1 MSLCLPGPMTEC
13 AFTRQWQRRSTLAR
27 RSSAHARHKDLG
39 VGSGSSIRARSNLV
53 HPIGSLAYRRCH
65 PGSRP
70 GLKFWV
76 EDGIFMAHGELG
88 VPFAV
93 WHIASCIMASEKR
106 SALHRQP
113 NPAASQR
120 AAMPTAWRL
129 RTTLGDGNPR
139 DLERAARTG
148 APLLTIAARARRG
161 IWAAWKD
168 RLSNPLLA
176 RTQPK

>member
-1 MSLCLPGPMTEC
+1 LSLCLPG
-13 AFTRQWQRRSTLAR
+13 ADDRTRLHTPVATAIHACSTIQCTRTSQRSR
-27 RSSAHARHKDLG
+27 RR
-39 VGSGSSIRARSNLV
+39 SGSSIRVRSNLV
-53 HPIGSLAYRRCH
+53 RPIGSLAYRRCH

-93 WHIASCIMASEKR
+93 WHIVSCIMASKKP

-120 AAMPTAWRL
+120 AAMPNCLAASDYPRE
-129 RTTLGDGNPR
+129 R
-139 DLERAARTG
+139 DLRDWSALHVSGRHSKQ
-148 APLLTIAARARRG
+148 LQ
-161 IWAAWKD
+161 
-168 RLSNPLLA
+168 LA
-176 RTQPK
+176 RDAAFGRLGKSE